1 MLERRG
7 DQVHVE
13 ALLDE
18 HFGQD
23 AEARVAARLVAEL
36 DAHGDHGDAGARA
49 RLGALCVG
57 LRIHASKYTKPAPRS
72 ARRTANPHE
81 PRRIRARCARG
92 ACRFARRC
100 RPRWRERRRVDSSE
114 VALKLRSDC
123 AETPS
128 QARRGPRIAGAS
140 GPGRGDGGLP
150 GKRHPCAWPE
160 LRLLLEVAH
169 SRVQKGLLAPVASYP
184 TK

>member
-1 MLERRG
+1 MHCPSILDALQVQVARVARLVDEHHVVGKALIAGLRGVALGLFPVLERRG

-36 DAHGDHGDAGARA
+36 DAHGDHGDAEARA
-49 RLGALCVG
+49 RLGALSVG
-57 LRIHASKYTKPAPRS
+57 LRIHTSKYTKPAPRR

-81 PRRIRARCARG
+81 L
-92 ACRFARRC
+92 
-100 RPRWRERRRVDSSE
+100 RRVR
-114 VALKLRSDC
+114 VLMG
-123 AETPS
+123 PS
-128 QARRGPRIAGAS
+128 
-140 GPGRGDGGLP
+140 L
-150 GKRHPCAWPE
+150 KRHPCAWPE

-169 SRVQKGLLAPVASYP
+169 SRAQIGLLAPVASYP